1 MKEAQDK
8 WYNIKK
14 YDFELRIVFLG
25 KAEIG
30 KTILYKK
37 IGLYNDYKQFKL
49 LNKDYIPTFGVEF
62 MIIGKKFNG
71 ETYKLQ
77 IWDLTGQET
86 FKNIIRSYYN
96 NASFIL
102 IFYDALDKDSF
113 EEAKNYY
120 KKAKEIN
127 QNPICFLIRS
137 KYDLS
142 LNSENNEIISDEE
155 ALEFADKNNL
165 IFTHISSF
173 ENYGNGIDNLFDLI
187 LKEYNLNIRYN
198 KNNENDGNNEMQ
210 KKKLY

>member
-1 MKEAQDK
+1 
-8 WYNIKK
+8 
-14 YDFELRIVFLG
+14 
-25 KAEIG
+25 
-30 KTILYKK
+30 
-37 IGLYNDYKQFKL
+37 
-49 LNKDYIPTFGVEF
+49 

-127 QNPICFLIRS
+127 QNPIYFLIRN

-142 LNSENNEIISDEE
+142 LNS
-155 ALEFADKNNL
+155 
-165 IFTHISSF
+165 
-173 ENYGNGIDNLFDLI
+173 
-187 LKEYNLNIRYN
+187 
-198 KNNENDGNNEMQ
+198 
-210 KKKLY
+210 KKIKFYLMRKR